1 MSKLTVKLALE
12 LLPTYALVPLGKRMF
27 KEYTNDLSKN
37 IKSCRIGHDFLE
49 GLGGP
54 RGLKGYNR
62 YLEGQELIE
71 EIMIFSFLKYDTE
84 NITRITGFFEIASN
98 F

>member
-37 IKSCRIGHDFLE
+37 IKSCPIGHDFFE

-62 YLEGQELIE
+62 YLEVQEGSGGYRGDHDFLIL
-71 EIMIFSFLKYDTE
+71 EIRY
-84 NITRITGFFEIASN
+84 
-98 F
+98 

>member
-27 KEYTNDLSKN
+27 KESTNDIAKTF
-37 IKSCRIGHDFLE
+37 KSCSKGHDFLE
-49 GLGGP
+49 GLGVP

-62 YLEGQELIE
+62 YLEGQEGSGGYRGDHDSLIL
-71 EIMIFSFLKYDTE
+71 EI
-84 NITRITGFFEIASN
+84 RH
-98 F
+98 

>member
-27 KEYTNDLSKN
+27 KESTNDLSKN
-37 IKSCRIGHDFLE
+37 IKSCPIGHDFLE

-62 YLEGQELIE
+62 YLEGQEGSGGYRGDHDFLIL
-71 EIMIFSFLKYDTE
+71 EI
-84 NITRITGFFEIASN
+84 RH
-98 F
+98 